1 MKKVLFILSLIVEL
15 SFAPPLNAQ
24 EQTPVNR
31 ETTESLSW
39 INWLVSRFSYE
50 KALTYHVTEVEQAYN
65 KALIEHEKYEKELK
79 EVQKNGTATEI
90 ALAENNLSQA
100 QEKLEKAKQE
110 IKEIRCFYKKWNSNT
125 FLDFLNILLCVLG
138 AIYILLIFMVKK
150 GNTVISAFS
159 AGAVVAIIG
168 FICSFTT
175 VSSQNIFSWKDILC
189 SFLLIM
195 DMCLLILIIKINN
208 IYARKKEKN
217 NDFDEDDCWG

>member
-1 MKKVLFILSLIVEL
+1 MKKVLFILSLIVGL
-15 SFAPPLNAQ
+15 SLMPPLNAQ
-24 EQTPVNR
+24 EQTPVTR
-31 ETTESLSW
+31 ETNESLSW

-50 KALTYHVTEVEQAYN
+50 KALAYHVTEVDQAYN
-65 KALIEHEKYEKELK
+65 KALIEQEKYEKELK
-79 EVQKNGTATEI
+79 AVQKSGNATEI
-90 ALAENNLSQA
+90 ALAENNLAQA

-110 IKEIRCFYKKWNSNT
+110 IKEIRCFYKKWNNT
-125 FLDFLNILLCVLG
+125 PFLDFLNILLCVLG
-138 AIYILLIFMVKK
+138 AIYIVLMFMVKK
-150 GNTVISAFS
+150 GNAVITALS

-208 IYARKKEKN
+208 NYVRKKKKN

>member
-1 MKKVLFILSLIVEL
+1 M
-15 SFAPPLNAQ
+15 PPLNAQ
-24 EQTPVNR
+24 EQTPVTR

-50 KALTYHVTEVEQAYN
+50 KALAYHVTEVDQAYN
-65 KALIEHEKYEKELK
+65 KALIEQEQYEKELK
-79 EVQKNGTATEI
+79 AAQKNGNATEI
-90 ALAENNLSQA
+90 ALAENNLAQA

-110 IKEIRCFYKKWNSNT
+110 IKEIRCFYKRWNNT
-125 FLDFLNILLCVLG
+125 PFLDFLNILLCVLG
-138 AIYILLIFMVKK
+138 AIYIVLMFMVKK
-150 GNTVISAFS
+150 GNAVITALS
-159 AGAVVAIIG
+159 AGVVVAIIG

-175 VSSQNIFSWKDILC
+175 ISSQNIFNWKDILC

-208 IYARKKEKN
+208 NYVRKKKKN